1 MKNTLFDA
9 ELSVHK
15 FGSHLLHVPSL
26 KNWAD
31 SKGFHF
37 PITNPPIEDYE
48 FVQVEALLVAIMR
61 VVHSSMTPED
71 AFREVQNNPE
81 LNGHELAQHSSITAR
96 WLIGADVHLQWRKE
110 ISAAINKQ
118 ELKLLKRGSL
128 LPVTS
133 EDLEVLLSS
142 MPHIDSNTATLQAKV
157 SEQSLDEEFAS
168 WFDDV
173 SYQQLAGMFKAYPT
187 YEQNEKAWKSYAAQA
202 NKNGLKEAAR
212 ASRAK
217 FNPFN
222 AGMWWLDRKR
232 PTGWSLERLHRAL
245 ANNLPP
251 RSKEHEQRLTGED
264 FK

>member
-1 MKNTLFDA
+1 MQNTLFDA

-15 FGSHLLHVPSL
+15 FGSHLLHVASL

-37 PITNPPIEDYE
+37 PKTNPPIEDYE

-71 AFREVQNNPE
+71 AFRDVQNDSK

-96 WLIGADVHLQWRKE
+96 WLIGADIHSQWRKE

-142 MPHIDSNTATLQAKV
+142 MPHIESNAATVPAIRTEKLIEEELSSLFNGV
-157 SEQSLDEEFAS
+157 SK
-168 WFDDV
+168 
-173 SYQQLAGMFKAYPT
+173 QQLAAMFNVNQDTTDALNLWSGYIR
-187 YEQNEKAWKSYAAQA
+187 QA
-202 NKNGLKEAAR
+202 NKNDLKKAR
-212 ASRAK
+212 ISHGK
-217 FNPFN
+217 YNPYK
-222 AGMWWLDRKR
+222 AGIWWLDKKK
-232 PTGWSLERLHRAL
+232 PKGWTLEKLNIRLAK
-245 ANNLPP
+245 NLPE
-251 RSKEHEQRLTGED
+251 RSKGMESRLTGED
-264 FK
+264 YN